1 MNTTIDLR
9 QGPRKGGGSMNFRYE
24 PESKPLDGYTIKR
37 AIQRGGFGEVYYAL
51 SDGGKEVALKLL
63 QSNADVELRGIA
75 QCLNLKH
82 SNLLS
87 IFDVKESAAGEQ
99 FVIMEYVAGRTLGE
113 VIAEKPNG
121 IEHEFVEEILNQI
134 AAGSEY
140 LHERGIVH
148 RDLKPANIYLENG
161 VIKIGDVGLAKFI
174 SESQRNAQTQSV
186 GTVYYM
192 APEIAHGRYGKEVDV
207 YAIGVMLYEMLTGTV
222 PFDGESTG
230 EILMKQ
236 LSAEPD
242 LSSLPYAIR
251 PVLERALAKDPEKRT
266 SSAAQ
271 LAQEFSAAL
280 HGSVS
285 PVPPPVPVAVNVS
298 NQDGPVHGE
307 RLNQS
312 ENRRQAEMYDA
323 KQRHWQERVE
333 WIHRPGNWWI
343 MAAGILALIVF
354 SPFIA
359 GIGIPLVVLASPLLI
374 LVAFAA
380 GSFGLVKWAINA
392 FSGDGAN
399 AGRTHNRGV
408 RLNSGYVRYESAE
421 SERQLGMLD
430 RVAESSGSM
439 AVAAFCAAAIAFA
452 LFATKTALDTPTE
465 ATLFAIVTALGAWA
479 AILPAKMWEG
489 RGGDG
494 FVRRM
499 VTGLLGAAVGVAA
512 FGVDESLM
520 VDLPVRSIMDPVAT
534 QLANPNFLPV
544 SLSYGDAS
552 RLIGYVVFFAV
563 LMMVRRWWFHVDS
576 YRPHRIRVTSVFWT
590 AAAAWLLSL
599 TTHFPA
605 EWAVLWAIATSTTA
619 QLAAVWVRPEQRTA
633 PKV

>member
-1 MNTTIDLR
+1 
-9 QGPRKGGGSMNFRYE
+9 MNFRYE

-82 SNLLS
+82 SNLLC

-121 IEHEFVEEILNQI
+121 IEHEHVEEMLIQI
-134 AAGSEY
+134 AAGADY

-174 SESQRNAQTQSV
+174 SESRRSAQTQSV

-207 YAIGVMLYEMLTGTV
+207 YAIGVMLYEMLTGNV

-242 LSSLPYAIR
+242 LSSLPTAIR
-251 PVLERALAKDPEKRT
+251 PVVARALAKDPEKRT

-280 HGSVS
+280 HGTTS
-285 PVPPPVPVAVNVS
+285 PAPPPIPVEVKAS
-298 NQDGPVHGE
+298 YRDEPIRGE
-307 RLNQS
+307 RLNKS
-312 ENRRQAEMYDA
+312 EDRQRAELYDA
-323 KQRHWQERVE
+323 KQRHWQERAE
-333 WIHRPGNWWI
+333 WFQRPGNWMI
-343 MAAGILALIVF
+343 VAGGAVLLVIL
-354 SPFIA
+354 SPIIA
-359 GIGIPLVVLASPLLI
+359 GVGIPLVVLASPLLI
-374 LVAFAA
+374 LLAFAA
-380 GSFGLVKWAINA
+380 GAFGLVKWAINVFA
-392 FSGDGAN
+392 GDGSN
-399 AGRTHNRGV
+399 VGHGHNRGV
-408 RLNSGYVRYESAE
+408 KLNSGYVRYESAN

-430 RVAESSGSM
+430 RVAESTGSM
-439 AVAAFCAAAIAFA
+439 AVAAFCSAAIAFA
-452 LFATKTALDTPTE
+452 LFATKTALDTPTQ
-465 ATLFAIVTALGAWA
+465 ATLFGIVTTLGAWA
-479 AILPAKMWEG
+479 ALLPAKMWEG

-499 VTGLLGAAVGVAA
+499 MTGLLGAAVGVAA
-512 FGVDESLM
+512 FGVDDALM
-520 VDLPVRSIMDPVAT
+520 VHLPVRSIMDPVAT
-534 QLANPNFLPV
+534 QLANQNFLPV

-552 RLIGYVVFFAV
+552 RLIGYIVFFTV

-576 YRPHRIRVTSVFWT
+576 YRPHRIRVSSVFWT

-619 QLAAVWVRPEQRTA
+619 QLAAVWVRPDQRTA
-633 PKV
+633 PKA

>member
-1 MNTTIDLR
+1 
-9 QGPRKGGGSMNFRYE
+9 MNFRYE

-121 IEHEFVEEILNQI
+121 MDHQKVEEILTQI
-134 AAGSEY
+134 AAGAEY

-174 SESQRNAQTQSV
+174 SESRRSAQTQSV

-207 YAIGVMLYEMLTGTV
+207 YAIGVMLYEMLTGNV

-242 LSSLPYAIR
+242 LSSLPHAIR
-251 PVLERALAKDPEKRT
+251 PILERALAKDPEKRT
-266 SSAAQ
+266 HSATQ
-271 LAQEFSAAL
+271 LAREFSAAL
-280 HGSVS
+280 HGTTSA
-285 PVPPPVPVAVNVS
+285 VPPPPIPEAVHATY
-298 NQDGPVHGE
+298 QDEPTRGE

-312 ENRRQAEMYDA
+312 ENRRLAELYDA
-323 KQRHWQERVE
+323 KQRHWQEKAE
-333 WIHRPGNWWI
+333 WFQRPGNWWI
-343 MAAGILALIVF
+343 IAAGILAIIF
-354 SPFIA
+354 ASPFIV
-359 GIGIPLVVLASPLLI
+359 GIGIPMVLLASPLLI
-374 LVAFAA
+374 LLAFAA
-380 GSFGLVKWAINA
+380 GAFGLVRWTLNA
-392 FSGDGAN
+392 FSGDEPNIRYA
-399 AGRTHNRGV
+399 HNRGV
-408 RLNSGYVRYESAE
+408 RLNSRYVRYESAE

-430 RVAESSGSM
+430 RVAESTGSM
-439 AVAAFCAAAIAFA
+439 AVAAFCSAAIAFA
-452 LFATKTALDTPTE
+452 LFTTQTALDTPTE

-479 AILPAKMWEG
+479 AILPAKLWEG

-494 FVRRM
+494 FLRRM
-499 VTGLLGAAVGVAA
+499 MTGLLGAAVGVAA
-512 FGVDESLM
+512 FGVDDSLM
-520 VDLPVRSIMDPVAT
+520 VDLPVRGVMDPVAT
-534 QLANPNFLPV
+534 QLANQQFVPV

-552 RLIGYVVFFAV
+552 RLIGYVVFFAA
-563 LMMVRRWWFHVDS
+563 LMVVRRWWFHVDS
-576 YRPHRIRVTSVFWT
+576 YRPHRIRVMSVFWT

-599 TTHFPA
+599 TTQFPA
-605 EWAVLWAIATSTTA
+605 EWAVLWAIAMSTTA
-619 QLAAVWVRPEQRTA
+619 QLAAVWVRPDQRSA
-633 PKV
+633 QNV